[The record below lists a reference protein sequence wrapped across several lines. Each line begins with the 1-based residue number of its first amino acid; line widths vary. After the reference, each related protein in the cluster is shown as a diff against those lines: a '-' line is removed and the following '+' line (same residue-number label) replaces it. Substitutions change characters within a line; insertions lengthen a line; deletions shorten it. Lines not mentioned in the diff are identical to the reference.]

1 MSLLVVGSVAFDA
14 VETPFGKVDRM
25 LGGAATYFAVAA
37 SFFTHVNLVGIVGDD
52 FTEKDASIFHGR
64 RVDTLGLERAAGKT
78 FFWAGRY
85 NENMN
90 ERTTLATELNV
101 FADFKPRLPEAYQSS
116 GHIFLANIHPTLQSS
131 VLHQVKRR
139 PKIVALDT
147 MNYWIERTP
156 KELRETL
163 RHTDILMI
171 NDAETRQ
178 LSSEHN
184 LMRAAR
190 HIFKLGPKALVIK
203 RGEYGAMLVHQNRA
217 FSVPAFPLEEVHVPA
232 FPLEEVH
239 DPTGAG
245 DTFAGGFMGYLASV
259 RSKSD
264 VELRRAMVYGSVMGS
279 FTVEKFGLDRLRTL
293 KRSEIHVRARHF
305 AKMTQFS
312 L

>member
-14 VETPFGKVDRM
+14 LETPFGKVERT

-37 SFFTHVNLVGIVGDD
+37 SFFTRVNLVAVVGDD
-52 FTEKDASIFHGR
+52 FTVDDAAIFSGR
-64 RVDTLGLERAAGKT
+64 AIDISGLERATGKT

-85 NENMN
+85 SNNLN
-90 ERTTLATELNV
+90 DRVTLATELNV
-101 FADFKPRLPEAYQSS
+101 FASFNPKLPESYRDSRF
-116 GHIFLANIHPTLQSS
+116 IFLANIDPTLQRS
-131 VLHQVKRR
+131 VLQQVRR
-139 PKIVALDT
+139 KPKLVALDT

-156 KELRETL
+156 AELRETL
-163 RHTDILMI
+163 KHTQVLMI

-184 LMRAAR
+184 LLRAAR
-190 HIFKLGPKALVIK
+190 HIFALGPSTLVIK
-203 RGEYGAMLVHQNRA
+203 RGEYGAMMVHNNQV
-217 FSVPAFPLEEVHVPA
+217 FCVPA

-259 RSKSD
+259 GRVTD
-264 VELRRAMVYGSVMGS
+264 ATLRRAMVYGSVMGS
-279 FTVEKFGLDRLRTL
+279 FAVERFGLERLRHLTRREL
-293 KRSEIHVRARHF
+293 HSRARHF
-305 AKMTQFS
+305 WRLTHFT